1 MRSEE
6 MAFQYEV
13 IDHVQLAAP
22 IGEENTA
29 RDCYHCLLGFKEM
42 MKPESLRKRGGVW
55 FQAGDVHIH
64 IGVESSFV
72 PANKAHPAI
81 RIKGLDAFIDHL
93 KRNSLPFTVDNNLPG
108 ANRLYLADPFGNR
121 LEFLEWI
128 DHARCEHV

>member
-1 MRSEE
+1 
-6 MAFQYEV
+6 
-13 IDHVQLAAP
+13 HVQLAAP

-55 FQAGDVHIH
+55 FLAGDVHIH
-64 IGVESSFV
+64 IGVVLLFV
-72 PANKAHPAI
+72 ASKKAHPAI
-81 RIKGLDAFIDHL
+81 LIKDLEAFIDHL
-93 KRNSLPFTVDNNLPG
+93 KTNSLPFTVDNNLTG
-108 ANRLYLADPFGNR
+108 ANRLYLADPFVNR